1 MLTELT
7 LRKIED
13 LINYLVLDQYKNSNF
28 SDLYMKRIRLK
39 FENISF
45 VIFFKEDIKI
55 VQDDEPVDLE
65 VYISLDVLPSLLIG
79 LNDFKKKVKLNG
91 DANVASILNDLI
103 ENFDFNIEEK
113 LVLFFGEFNATLIMK
128 IFFTFKSELNDFTI
142 NFKGMVA
149 EFIDRE
155 KTVIP
160 SKKEIE
166 NFNNSVDKIRD
177 DFERLQQR
185 TKILYEENT

>member
-1 MLTELT
+1 MLTEIT

-13 LINYLVLDQYKNSNF
+13 LINYLVSNQDKNPNLSE
-28 SDLYMKRIRLK
+28 LHMKRVRVK
-39 FENISF
+39 FEKISF
-45 VIFFKEDIKI
+45 VIFFLDDIKI

-65 VYISLDVLPSLLIG
+65 VYTSFDDLPFLLFG
-79 LNDFKKKVKLNG
+79 VNDFKKKIKLNG

-103 ENFDFNIEEK
+103 ESFDLNIEEK
-113 LVLFFGEFNATLIMK
+113 LVIFFGEFNASIITK
-128 IFFTFKSELNDFTI
+128 IFFTVKSELNDFAI

-160 SKKEIE
+160 S
-166 NFNNSVDKIRD
+166 
-177 DFERLQQR
+177 
-185 TKILYEENT
+185 

>member
-28 SDLYMKRIRLK
+28 SELNMKRIRLK
-39 FENISF
+39 LENISF

-91 DANVASILNDLI
+91 DANVASILNDFI

-113 LVLFFGEFNATLIMK
+113 LVVFFGEFNASLITK
-128 IFFTFKSELNDFTI
+128 IFFTVKSELNDFAI

-177 DFERLQQR
+177 DFERLQLR
-185 TKILYEENT
+185 TKMLYDENI

>member
-28 SDLYMKRIRLK
+28 SELNMKRIRLK
-39 FENISF
+39 LENISF

-65 VYISLDVLPSLLIG
+65 VYVSLDVLPSLLIG

-113 LVLFFGEFNATLIMK
+113 LVVFFGEFNATLITK
-128 IFFTFKSELNDFTI
+128 IFFTVKSELNDFTI

-185 TKILYEENT
+185 TKMLYEENT

>member
-28 SDLYMKRIRLK
+28 SELNMKRIRLK

-113 LVLFFGEFNATLIMK
+113 LVLFFGEFNATLITK

-185 TKILYEENT
+185 TKMLYEENT

>member
-28 SDLYMKRIRLK
+28 SELNMKRIRLK
-39 FENISF
+39 FESISF

-55 VQDDEPVDLE
+55 VQDDQPVDLE

-113 LVLFFGEFNATLIMK
+113 LVVFFGEFNATLITK
-128 IFFTFKSELNDFTI
+128 IFFTVKSELNDFAI

-166 NFNNSVDKIRD
+166 NFNSSVDKIRD

>member
-28 SDLYMKRIRLK
+28 SELNMKRIRLK

-113 LVLFFGEFNATLIMK
+113 LVVFFGEFNATLITK
-128 IFFTFKSELNDFTI
+128 IFFTVKSELNDFTI

>member
-1 MLTELT
+1 M
-7 LRKIED
+7 
-13 LINYLVLDQYKNSNF
+13 INYFVLDQYKNSNF
-28 SDLYMKRIRLK
+28 SELNMKRIRLK
-39 FENISF
+39 FESISF

-55 VQDDEPVDLE
+55 VQDDQPVDLE

-113 LVLFFGEFNATLIMK
+113 LVVFFGEFNATLITK
-128 IFFTFKSELNDFTI
+128 IFFTVKSELNDFAI

-166 NFNNSVDKIRD
+166 NFNSSVDKIRD

>member
-28 SDLYMKRIRLK
+28 SELNMKRIRLK
-39 FENISF
+39 LENISF

-91 DANVASILNDLI
+91 DANVASILNDFI

-113 LVLFFGEFNATLIMK
+113 LVVFFGEFNASLITK
-128 IFFTFKSELNDFTI
+128 IFFTVKSELNDFAI

-185 TKILYEENT
+185 TKMLYEENT